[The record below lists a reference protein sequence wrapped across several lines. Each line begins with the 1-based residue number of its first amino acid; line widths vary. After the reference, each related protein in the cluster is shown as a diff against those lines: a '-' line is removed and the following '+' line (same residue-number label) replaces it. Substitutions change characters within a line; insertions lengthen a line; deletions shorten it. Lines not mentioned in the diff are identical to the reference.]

1 MADIE
6 NPALGI
12 ENWHLGRLFKALFT
26 FGSIL
31 IHFRIFG
38 FFRFF
43 LILAYFP
50 YVFWGPKMTKY
61 YFFQLFPKWP
71 VWVEKMCSGVLEG
84 PSTCGLPISKLITV
98 IFHYYKKNIP
108 NIPNVC
114 ILHTRSEKWMNV
126 DLGQRVV

>member
-12 ENWHLGRLFKALFT
+12 ENDTLGDFLRPYSLLGQFWP
-26 FGSIL
+26 
-31 IHFRIFG
+31 IFG

-61 YFFQLFPKWP
+61 ELFPTFS
-71 VWVEKMCSGVLEG
+71 KMAGMGRKNVFWGVRRSLHICS
-84 PSTCGLPISKLITV
+84 SHFQTQNDHISWL
-98 IFHYYKKNIP
+98 
-108 NIPNVC
+108 
-114 ILHTRSEKWMNV
+114 
-126 DLGQRVV
+126 